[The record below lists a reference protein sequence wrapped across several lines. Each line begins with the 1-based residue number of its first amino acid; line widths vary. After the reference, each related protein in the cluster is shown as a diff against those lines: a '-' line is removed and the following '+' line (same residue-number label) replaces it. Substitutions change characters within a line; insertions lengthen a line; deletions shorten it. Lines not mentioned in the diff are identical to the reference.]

1 MKYINKLKTVNKL
14 FLAIPIIITIITAT
28 LLTNKET
35 PEIIIDDKEDIVNEV
50 EDEYIYI
57 DIKGCVN
64 NPGVYK
70 IRLNSRLFQALE
82 LAGGLTNEAD
92 TLRINLSLKLD
103 DEAIIYIPSIIEN
116 EIDEPTDPVV
126 ILPPQDDDY
135 GLVNINTA
143 SMSDLETLKGIGPS
157 TAEAIINYRETIKR
171 FDKIEDIMNV
181 SGIGEAT
188 FNSIKDDITV

>member
-1 MKYINKLKTVNKL
+1 MKYINKLKTVNKV
-14 FLAIPIIITIITAT
+14 FLAIPLIITIIIAT
-28 LLTNKET
+28 LLTNQKN
-35 PEIIIDDKEDIVNEV
+35 PEIIIDDIEDIVNEV

-116 EIDEPTDPVV
+116 EVDDPADPVD

>member
-1 MKYINKLKTVNKL
+1 MKYINKLKTVNKV
-14 FLAIPIIITIITAT
+14 FLAIPLIITIIIAT
-28 LLTNKET
+28 LLTNQEN
-35 PEIIIDDKEDIVNEV
+35 PEIIIDDIEDIVNEV

-103 DEAIIYIPSIIEN
+103 DEAIIYIPSIIES
-116 EIDEPTDPVV
+116 EVDDPADPVD